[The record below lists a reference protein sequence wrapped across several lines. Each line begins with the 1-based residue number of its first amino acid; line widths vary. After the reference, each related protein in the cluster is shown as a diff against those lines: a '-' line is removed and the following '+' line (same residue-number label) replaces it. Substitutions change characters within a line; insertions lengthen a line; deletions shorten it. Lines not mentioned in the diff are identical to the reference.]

1 MLKIRSVDIA
11 VSTILLAVGI
21 AQLIGGYTM
30 DRLEVRHIPPASFPG
45 LLPIVLGIAMTIVA
59 GLQLIGL
66 LRSRDGDDERRASGM
81 VTREELVRLS
91 GLIALCAIY
100 AIVLVGRVHFWVASS
115 LFVATFMLVF
125 ELSPGMPRR
134 AMIITILRALVIAIL
149 FGGAV
154 SYLFEDLFLVR
165 LP

>member
-11 VSTILLAVGI
+11 VSTILLAIGI

-59 GLQLIGL
+59 GLQLVGI

-81 VTREELVRLS
+81 VTREELLRLS
-91 GLIALCAIY
+91 GLIGLCGLY

-115 LFVATFMLVF
+115 LFVAAFMLIF

-134 AMIITILRALVIAIL
+134 AMIVTIARALVIAVV

-154 SYLFEDLFLVR
+154 SFLFEDLFLVR